1 MTVGKDAECILLMM
15 AQEIGGIRA
24 KEFSSH
30 WKKIKPK
37 TSVPL
42 IKSISKI
49 QYSLHF
55 VVFYLTRFNFLSTA
69 VVFSRIVDK
78 SVGTFPLIFN

>member
-42 IKSISKI
+42 IQSISEI
-49 QYSLHF
+49 CVLAA
-55 VVFYLTRFNFLSTA
+55 LCCLLFNA
-69 VVFSRIVDK
+69 V
-78 SVGTFPLIFN
+78 